1 MDVLLRRI
9 LRASVRRG
17 LAGDWTWALIALCA
31 FVLRRSLNERGGVVS
46 SVRISPGERVMI
58 SVRNYDDPVFESED
72 GGSRADKRRAKQR
85 AKESAKRDAKAS
97 AESAKRD
104 AKLRAENAKSEA
116 KLNAKNAKRAERAA
130 KGAGKSAAKSEGK
143 RRGKGKAGDAGGGAG
158 AGSWSADAV
167 DDNA

>member
-46 SVRISPGERVMI
+46 SVRISPGERVLI

-72 GGSRADKRRAKQR
+72 GGSRADKRRAKQK
-85 AKESAKRDAKAS
+85 AKESAKQ
-97 AESAKRD
+97 E
-104 AKLRAENAKSEA
+104 AKLRAENAKIEA
-116 KLNAKNAKRAERAA
+116 KLSAKNAKRAA
-130 KGAGKSAAKSEGK
+130 KDTESAAKSAGRSDGKSAGKSEVK
-143 RRGKGKAGDAGGGAG
+143 RRGYGRGGDAIGVRGGARP
-158 AGSWSADAV
+158 ADAV

>member
-17 LAGDWTWALIALCA
+17 LAGDWIWALIALCA

-46 SVRISPGERVMI
+46 SVRISPGERVLI

-72 GGSRADKRRAKQR
+72 GGSRADKRRAKQK
-85 AKESAKRDAKAS
+85 AKETAKQ
-97 AESAKRD
+97 E
-104 AKLRAENAKSEA
+104 AKLQAENAKMEA
-116 KLNAKNAKRAERAA
+116 KLSAKNAKRAA
-130 KGAGKSAAKSEGK
+130 KDAEGAGKSAAKDAGKSEGK
-143 RRGKGKAGDAGGGAG
+143 RRGKGRGGDAIGVGAG
-158 AGSWSADAV
+158 ARPADAV